1 MYFVISI
8 KSISNLV
15 CLSVDPL
22 TDLNCNYLFRV
33 EIQKKIFL
41 KTSSK
46 VDRKFV
52 DVRKEKE
59 NETFL
64 LSMRR
69 FLCREA
75 LTFPFRCDCEIIF
88 VISIVIEPR
97 RAYQS
102 RKRLGNTTGARYLRS
117 TCSVIT
123 RATRPGNDCNYACV
137 SVSHRGY
144 EHACTCVHTR

>member
-1 MYFVISI
+1 M
-8 KSISNLV
+8 
-15 CLSVDPL
+15 
-22 TDLNCNYLFRV
+22 
-33 EIQKKIFL
+33 
-41 KTSSK
+41 
-46 VDRKFV
+46 

-144 EHACTCVHTR
+144 EHACTCVHTRWNLANLEFSCAIGAECESEEPRWVSQSEGSWYFEKWWCQRSTDFW